1 MRSAADILR
10 AFGERL
16 ASGDADGAAS
26 LFTEDAAYAEPP
38 MAIFNGR
45 AAIRGFIADFA
56 ARHHDASF
64 TVTRLLASADGHE
77 AAAAWRWAYTRD
89 SDGEGR
95 AFEGISFITLRDD
108 QIAAWHGYSARI
120 S

>member
-1 MRSAADILR
+1 MTPEALLQ

-16 ASGDADGAAS
+16 ASGDADAAAA

-38 MAIFNGR
+38 HAIFNGR

-64 TVTRLLASADGHE
+64 TVSRILTRADGQE

-89 SDGEGR
+89 ADGERR
-95 AFEGISFITLRDD
+95 AFEGISFITLRDGL
-108 QIAAWHGYSARI
+108 IASWRGFSARLE
-120 S
+120 